1 MFGCQ
6 RTTRD
11 TRVSGEST
19 LRGDKLP
26 FIQMYA
32 FQFYIETTIILLIQF
47 LEWFL
52 FDILTRTESPEIKL
66 FLHIR

>member
-6 RTTRD
+6 RSTRD

-47 LEWFL
+47 LEWF
-52 FDILTRTESPEIKL
+52 FI
-66 FLHIR
+66 